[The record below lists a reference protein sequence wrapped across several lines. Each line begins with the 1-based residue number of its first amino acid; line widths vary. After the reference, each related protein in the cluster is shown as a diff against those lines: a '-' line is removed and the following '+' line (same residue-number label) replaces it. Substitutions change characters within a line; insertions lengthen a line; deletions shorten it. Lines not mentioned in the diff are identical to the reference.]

1 MSKMTTAIAA
11 LGVVAGLGVAAMPL
25 ATYADTTRDVPLK
38 LTVEETIEISTS
50 SDDDPFTKV
59 SDVELSTANKGDNAD
74 YASKDFEVF
83 VKTNASNGYTISAK
97 STTTET
103 ALKTADGN
111 EIPANAALAAGTSA
125 WAYKVTPGTQGDG
138 ATAPGETNMSAWTAI
153 SATDAVIYTATQDKG
168 GISTANKGLGT
179 GVTFG
184 ASISNSQAAGDYTGS
199 VTFTAA
205 AGVATPET
213 PTP

>member
-59 SDVELSTANKGDNAD
+59 NDVILSTDSKG
-74 YASKDFEVF
+74 FEVF

-103 ALKTADGN
+103 ALKTTDGN

-153 SATDAVIYTATQDKG
+153 TDTDAVIYTATQKKG

-205 AGVATPET
+205 AGVTTPET
-213 PTP
+213 P

>member
-59 SDVELSTANKGDNAD
+59 NDVVLSTDNKGDNAD
-74 YASKDFEVF
+74 YASKGFEVF

-97 STTTET
+97 STTPGET
-103 ALKTADGN
+103 ALKTTDGN
-111 EIPANAALAAGTSA
+111 KIPASNALAAGTSA

-153 SATDAVIYTATQDKG
+153 TDTDAVIYTATQKKG

-213 PTP
+213 P